1 MAGLLYGASYDSTTH
16 TVSLT
21 DKAGNVILSFVA
33 DITPPQIVDD
43 PTKPLYIRSMANGGS
58 VYLYGPALTTDT
70 FEKSTDG
77 TTWTAWAL
85 GSANAITLNRL
96 EGVYI
101 RTAAARTEFPSSGT
115 TSPLNII
122 LGGTGVTFEAY
133 HNVNSLLDPSFS
145 SITDLSSIAL
155 SGSGCFKRLFYQQ
168 SALVKTPLLPATTLS
183 EFCYLQMFYSCTGLT
198 ETPTFPW
205 TTTAAGC
212 CAAMFDSCT
221 NITTVHDFHA
231 STIAG
236 VSATASNGAY
246 HNMFQGCSGIINPPV
261 LNATEVGRGGC
272 ARMFKGCSS
281 LATAPVLPTTVTG
294 TNAFERMFQDCT
306 SLTASPV
313 IDVPTLTNSCC
324 NLMFSGCSSL
334 NEVRINSTDI
344 SASSCLSNWLQ
355 NVAATG
361 DFYGVY
367 GVAYPVN
374 SASGIPQGWT
384 DHRSM
389 VDDPNLPLYL
399 KSTQNG
405 STVALNKLSTHS
417 SSDIYQKSTD
427 NVNWTTFDSAVTL
440 NDGDGIF
447 VRISAN
453 RATTFSNNLHV
464 QFAMSGAIQA
474 YNNINSLVSP
484 TFSNLA
490 DLTTVVGS
498 GAYCHCRLFDSCTAL
513 TKAPLLP
520 STTLSEGCY
529 RATFTGCTGLTQP
542 PELPATA
549 MAESCYRATFDGCT
563 GLTQAPALP
572 AMTLAPYCYYYML
585 KGCTFTAAPVLP
597 ATTLANYC
605 YGGLFNNCTSLVTAP
620 AMAATTLAP
629 QCCQQMFWGCTSL
642 TRGPDLLA
650 LTLTTDC
657 YDRIFQ
663 DCSSLN
669 EVHLYATAS
678 VTASNLYNWLSN
690 VSASGAVYCDPSIT
704 LTANSAS
711 GLPTGWTRTALS

>member
-1 MAGLLYGASYDSTTH
+1 MANGLIYNALYDSSTH
-16 TVSLT
+16 TVSFV
-21 DKAGNVILSFVA
+21 DKAGNTIYSFVV
-33 DITPPQIVDD
+33 DLTPPQIVDD
-43 PTKPLYIRSMANGGS
+43 PTKPLYLRSLANGSTVFIDGAASS
-58 VYLYGPALTTDT
+58 VDDST
-70 FEKSTDG
+70 FESSTDG
-77 TTWTAWAL
+77 TTWTDLHL
-85 GSANAITLNRL
+85 GSANAITLNWG

-101 RTAAARTEFPSSGT
+101 RAKVARTVFPTSGVPCYIGMT
-115 TSPLNII
+115 GNI
-122 LGGTGVTFEAY
+122 EAY
-133 HNVNSLLDPSFS
+133 HNVHSVLSPNFASISDLTTVGSYCLSALFSPGTTSDTSTARNAALTKAPLLPATTLSNYCYSGMFLFCTALHTPPQIPATTLAANCCNNMFNQSGLMVAPALPATTAASYCYNRMFKGCALTEPPSLPA
-145 SITDLSSIAL
+145 TTLSSYCYRYMFENCTAL
-155 SGSGCFKRLFYQQ
+155 T
-168 SALVKTPLLPATTLS
+168 KTPLLPATTLS
-183 EFCYLQMFYSCTGLT
+183 NNCYQ
-198 ETPTFPW
+198 
-205 TTTAAGC
+205 
-212 CAAMFDSCT
+212 AMF
-221 NITTVHDFHA
+221 
-231 STIAG
+231 
-236 VSATASNGAY
+236 
-246 HNMFQGCSGIINPPV
+246 
-261 LNATEVGRGGC
+261 
-272 ARMFKGCSS
+272 K
-281 LATAPVLPTTVTG
+281 
-294 TNAFERMFQDCT
+294 
-306 SLTASPV
+306 
-313 IDVPTLTNSCC
+313 
-324 NLMFSGCSSL
+324 GCSSL
-334 NEVRINSTDI
+334 NEVRIAATKI
-344 SASSCLSNWLQ
+344 SASNALSNWLDG
-355 NVAATG
+355 VAATG
-361 DFYGVY
+361 DFYCVEGVPFT
-367 GVAYPVN
+367 VD
-374 SASGIPQGWT
+374 SSSGIPLGWT
-384 DHRSM
+384 VHRTA
-389 VDDPNLPLYL
+389 VDSPNLPLYL

-440 NDGDGIF
+440 NDGEGIF

-484 TFSNLA
+484 TFNNLS

-498 GAYCHCRLFDSCTAL
+498 GVYCHCRLFDSCTAL

-549 MAESCYRATFDGCT
+549 MAESCYRAMFEGCT

-690 VSASGAVYCDPSIT
+690 VSASGTVYCDPSIT
-704 LTANSAS
+704 LTADSPS
-711 GLPTGWTRTALS
+711 GLPTGWTRAALS